1 MTETLETQIARH
13 EAIQNAPEHKDHTIC
28 SRRVDTWKDL
38 ETGSYI
44 ACLGEAMTQG
54 QTEES
59 ALKAAES
66 MIQMHAKWA
75 RPASETRLREGLRE
89 LVEKLELLDK
99 SEELKIIFVFAHVHG
114 MVYAGPNWE
123 KELKAGRAL
132 LSLEGDK
139 TAGVAAS
146 PEAKHGE

>member
-89 LVEKLELLDK
+89 LAERW
-99 SEELKIIFVFAHVHG
+99 
-114 MVYAGPNWE
+114 M
-123 KELKAGRAL
+123 KEAKDAESLSAFKDALFLSTCAQEIRAL

-139 TAGVAAS
+139 KGTQ
-146 PEAKHGE
+146 K